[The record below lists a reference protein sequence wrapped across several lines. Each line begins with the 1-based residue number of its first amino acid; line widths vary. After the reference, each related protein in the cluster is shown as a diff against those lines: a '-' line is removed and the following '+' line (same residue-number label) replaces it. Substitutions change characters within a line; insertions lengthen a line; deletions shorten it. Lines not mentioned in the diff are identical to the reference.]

1 LNAPDPIAAAERTV
15 DEDFD
20 RKLIEGLQRND
31 RDSLAT
37 AYDSYGGLAYA
48 LAARVMGVSSD
59 AEDVVQESFL
69 ALWRQAPRL
78 DAKRGLRSYLMT
90 IVHNKAVDRLRQKG
104 RRPEAV
110 LNEDAPFKTPDT
122 ETPEA
127 VVEKASEA
135 DEVRAA
141 MAGLSEEQR
150 AAVDLTYFKGM
161 TINDAAERL
170 GIPVGTVK
178 SRLRLALGHMRRS
191 LDVKAE
197 SNAGAEG
204 TT

>member
-1 LNAPDPIAAAERTV
+1 LNAPDPTASGERTT
-15 DEDFD
+15 DEAFD
-20 RKLIEGLQRND
+20 RSLIEGLQRNE
-31 RDSLAT
+31 RDALAT

-110 LNEDAPFKTPDT
+110 LIEDAPFKAPET
-122 ETPEA
+122 EAPEK

-141 MAGLSEEQR
+141 MSGLSEEQR
-150 AAVDLTYFKGM
+150 TAVEMTYFLGM
-161 TINDAAERL
+161 TINDAAEKL

-178 SRLRLALGHMRRS
+178 SRLRLALGHMRRW
-191 LDVKAE
+191 L
-197 SNAGAEG
+197 EG

>member
-1 LNAPDPIAAAERTV
+1 LNAPDPTAESERTT
-15 DEDFD
+15 DEAFD

-31 RDSLAT
+31 RESLAA
-37 AYDSYGGLAYA
+37 AYDSYGGLAFA
-48 LAARVMGVSSD
+48 LASRVMGASSD

-90 IVHNKAVDRLRQKG
+90 IVHNKAVDRLRSRG

-110 LNEDAPFKTPDT
+110 LNEDAPFKA
-122 ETPEA
+122 PEEA
-127 VVEKASEA
+127 EPAHVAEKASEA

-141 MAGLSEEQR
+141 LAGLSDDQR
-150 AAVDLTYFKGM
+150 SAVELTYFKGM
-161 TINDAAERL
+161 TINDAADQL
-170 GIPVGTVK
+170 KVPVGTVK
-178 SRLRLALGHMRRS
+178 SRLRLALGHMRKQ
-191 LDVKAE
+191 L
-197 SNAGAEG
+197 EG

>member
-1 LNAPDPIAAAERTV
+1 LSTTDPSAAGQRTT
-15 DEDFD
+15 DEAFD
-20 RKLIEGLQRND
+20 QNLIVGLQRNE
-31 RDSLAT
+31 RDALAA

-59 AEDVVQESFL
+59 ADDVVQESFL

-78 DAKRGLRSYLMT
+78 DARRGLRSYLMT

-110 LNEDAPFKTPDT
+110 LNEDAPFKA
-122 ETPEA
+122 PENDA
-127 VVEKASEA
+127 PENVIEKAA
-135 DEVRAA
+135 DAEEVRAA
-141 MAGLSEEQR
+141 MAGLSEDQR
-150 AAVDLTYFKGM
+150 RAVEMTYFLGM
-161 TINDAAERL
+161 TINDAAEKL

-178 SRLRLALGHMRRS
+178 SRLRLALGHMRRR
-191 LDVKAE
+191 L
-197 SNAGAEG
+197 EG

>member
-1 LNAPDPIAAAERTV
+1 MNAPDPTAAAERSS
-15 DEDFD
+15 DEAFD
-20 RKLIEGLQRND
+20 QRLIEGLQRNE
-31 RDSLAT
+31 REALAT

-110 LNEDAPFKTPDT
+110 LNEDAPFKAPDN
-122 ETPEA
+122 EAPEK

-141 MAGLSEEQR
+141 MSGLSEDQR
-150 AAVDLTYFKGM
+150 TAVEMTYFKGM
-161 TINDAAERL
+161 TISDAAEKL

-178 SRLRLALGHMRRS
+178 SRLRLALGHMRRR
-191 LDVKAE
+191 LE
-197 SNAGAEG
+197 GA
-204 TT
+204 T

>member
-1 LNAPDPIAAAERTV
+1 MNAPDPTAATQRTT
-15 DEDFD
+15 DEAFD
-20 RKLIEGLQRND
+20 QKLIEGLQRNE
-31 RDSLAT
+31 RDALAT

-110 LNEDAPFKTPDT
+110 LNEDAPFKAPENEAP
-122 ETPEA
+122 ET

-141 MAGLSEEQR
+141 MAGLSEDQR
-150 AAVDLTYFKGM
+150 TAVEMTYFKGM
-161 TINDAAERL
+161 TINDAAEKL

-178 SRLRLALGHMRRS
+178 SRLRLALGHMRRR
-191 LDVKAE
+191 LE
-197 SNAGAEG
+197 GA
-204 TT
+204 T

>member
-1 LNAPDPIAAAERTV
+1 LSAPDPTTADERTS
-15 DEDFD
+15 DEAFD
-20 RKLIEGLQRND
+20 RKLIEGLQRNE
-31 RDSLAT
+31 RDALAT

-78 DAKRGLRSYLMT
+78 DARRGLRSYLMT

-110 LNEDAPFKTPDT
+110 LNEDAPFKA
-122 ETPEA
+122 PENEA
-127 VVEKASEA
+127 PAEVVEKASEA
-135 DEVRAA
+135 GEVRAA
-141 MAGLSEEQR
+141 MAGLSEDQR
-150 AAVDLTYFKGM
+150 TAVEMTYFLGM
-161 TINDAAERL
+161 TINDAAEKL

-178 SRLRLALGHMRRS
+178 SRLRLALGHMRRR
-191 LDVKAE
+191 L
-197 SNAGAEG
+197 EG